1 MLRSVSIC
9 ARWVARAFLIC
20 LVMSGQSRAQSAPP
34 PEEEETLDSRIVTL
48 SRLQRQLTEQRER
61 IRTIETQLLSLR
73 RLPDLFERAE
83 REFSAR
89 QTKFSSI
96 SLAATQADL
105 AALLEYLKKVKPGD
119 EHAYTNADSFVRR
132 PEQQRA
138 REAVSSILSLWNV
151 SIDSAIRLRR
161 SSDSALWGILRFDEP
176 LVESQEFTDLP
187 DTLRRPIS
195 EAYAAAK
202 KEQPAQ
208 SFENENAC
216 RNFLN
221 NVGPGDPDITAKLA
235 DNIQWLD
242 RCMKWIGAAHAD
254 AAKRVPLIGNALRT
268 IRDET
273 SRFQESLRTSKAAAE
288 SEVQKI
294 QTSLEAVERK
304 SVQQLRG
311 KTLIDTSAQTVIYYT
326 LWAWGSIIV
335 AVIVAILLLGYFA
348 LIGNARD
355 AGAQNREVSGPASYA
370 MFLEMMTVFLLTGT
384 ILILGLSGRL
394 NTEALAAL
402 IGGISGYVL
411 GRMHRS
417 QQRPA

>member
-1 MLRSVSIC
+1 MLRKVSIC
-9 ARWVARAFLIC
+9 ARWVAHALLIC
-20 LVMSGQSRAQSAPP
+20 LVMSGQGQAQSAPP
-34 PEEEETLDSRIVTL
+34 PEEEETLDSRLVTL

-73 RLPDLFERAE
+73 RLPDLFDRAE

-89 QTKFSSI
+89 QTKFLSI

-105 AALLEYLKKVKPGD
+105 AALLEFLKKVKPSD

-161 SSDSALWGILRFDEP
+161 SSESIFLGIRFDEP
-176 LVESQEFTDLP
+176 LLESQEFSDLP
-187 DTLRRPIS
+187 DTLKRPIS
-195 EAYAAAK
+195 EAYSAAK
-202 KEQPAQ
+202 KEVPAQ
-208 SFENENAC
+208 SFENETAC
-216 RNFLN
+216 RNVLN
-221 NVGPGDPDITAKLA
+221 NVGPGDPDITGKLA
-235 DNIQWLD
+235 DNVQWLD
-242 RCMKWIGAAHAD
+242 RCMKWIPAAHAE

-273 SRFQESLRTSKAAAE
+273 SRFQESLRTSKSAAE
-288 SEVQKI
+288 GEVQKI
-294 QTSLEAVERK
+294 QATLEAVERK
-304 SVQQLRG
+304 SVQQRLG

-348 LIGNARD
+348 LLGNARD

-411 GRMHRS
+411 GRMHSS